1 MSLEDRVGQ
10 VTGNRGQVAR
20 EKAKA
25 VGRVVAKAVIGGF
38 IIV

>member
-1 MSLEDRVGQ
+1 MSLEDRV
-10 VTGNRGQVAR
+10 GQVAR

-25 VGRVVAKAVIGGF
+25 VGRAVAKAVIGGF